1 MSKSAEFSKKN
12 LWFHTHRPCKF
23 CSSFASALFTLL
35 IFFPSQNL
43 VFVAIQRHILVCIF
57 ILVDILKLDFV
68 FHIRTYRV
76 ITRNNT
82 TDTQALKSI
91 WIIQMMVMNFVF
103 CLPNENCCKY
113 FWTQKSDDL
122 IMISV
127 YLNNIRIAN
136 LCFSKYLRERIWA

>member
-1 MSKSAEFSKKN
+1 MF
-12 LWFHTHRPCKF
+12 FFRF
-23 CSSFASALFTLL
+23 CFIHSLNF
-35 IFFPSQNL
+35 FFPSQNL

-127 YLNNIRIAN
+127 FLDNIRIAN
-136 LCFSKYLRERIWA
+136 LCFVNICANEYELNVLLSFKY